1 MSHRTHIIARLAL
14 LLYLVGMAVAML
26 LPLGGL
32 PVSLNRIRLLGFR
45 GDHVVHAAMFVG
57 LLLIMGYNRRVSA
70 ARWWRSLWPW
80 LLLAMLLAVGSELL
94 QGLLGIRRFSTSD
107 MQANLVGIALG
118 LLPFLMVGRNRQIK
132 HRHENG

>member
-1 MSHRTHIIARLAL
+1 MLHSARIIARLAL

-26 LPLGGL
+26 VPLGGL

-57 LLLIMGYNRRVSA
+57 LLLIMAYNRRASTTPC
-70 ARWWRSLWPW
+70 WRSLWPW
-80 LLLAMLLAVGSELL
+80 LLLAVLLAVGSELL
-94 QGLLGIRRFSTSD
+94 QGVLGIRRFSPSD

-118 LLPFLMVGRNRQIK
+118 LLPFLMVGRRKNRNIST
-132 HRHENG
+132 